1 MEEIRIEPDFMRRA
15 SSLDSCS
22 DGVDNL
28 PVNFDTHKIVDNGR
42 GVYWLEEVNE
52 VEGLTSFMLPGCIE
66 DDSDEIKWSDSF
78 NNTEETEVE
87 KPFNLLPNGK
97 RKKSVRTK
105 VKNMFRKS
113 YCRRAAYA
121 IDSKSTSL
129 GDGLAVSFGKLKMFM
144 KNSIER
150 LRRSEPSWRRGP
162 WTNFEDVFS
171 GGNNFIPFMNIT
183 PATGW

>member
-1 MEEIRIEPDFMRRA
+1 
-15 SSLDSCS
+15 
-22 DGVDNL
+22 
-28 PVNFDTHKIVDNGR
+28 
-42 GVYWLEEVNE
+42 
-52 VEGLTSFMLPGCIE
+52 MLPGCIE
-66 DDSDEIKWSDSF
+66 DDSDEIDWSDSF
-78 NNTEETEVE
+78 NYTEVE

-129 GDGLAVSFGKLKMFM
+129 GDGLAVSFGKLMMFM

-162 WTNFEDVFS
+162 WTGDRQLGTSDFGPPQVSHHMAQSVTYHVIHILAILTARQPRTWVGF
-171 GGNNFIPFMNIT
+171 T
-183 PATGW
+183 

>member
-1 MEEIRIEPDFMRRA
+1 MILSLLDRRSRYEITQVEEIRIEPDFISGLLFRWTP
-15 SSLDSCS
+15 LDSCS
-22 DGVDNL
+22 DEVDNL
-28 PVNFDTHKIVDNGR
+28 PVNFDIADNGR
-42 GVYWLEEVNE
+42 GVYRIEEVNE

-66 DDSDEIKWSDSF
+66 DDSDEIDWSDSF
-78 NNTEETEVE
+78 NYTEVE

-129 GDGLAVSFGKLKMFM
+129 GDGLGASFGKLKMFM

-150 LRRSEPSWRRGP
+150 LRRS
-162 WTNFEDVFS
+162 
-171 GGNNFIPFMNIT
+171 
-183 PATGW
+183 

>member
-1 MEEIRIEPDFMRRA
+1 MEEIRIEPDFIKRA
-15 SSLDSCS
+15 SYLDSCS
-22 DGVDNL
+22 DEVDNL
-28 PVNFDTHKIVDNGR
+28 PVNFDTHKIADNGR
-42 GVYWLEEVNE
+42 GVFWIEEVDE
-52 VEGLTSFMLPGCIE
+52 VYGSTSFILPGCIE
-66 DDSDEIKWSDSF
+66 DDSDEIDWIDSF
-78 NNTEETEVE
+78 NNTKEIEVE

-129 GDGLAVSFGKLKMFM
+129 GDELAASCGKLKMFM

-150 LRRSEPSWRRGP
+150 LRRSEPS